1 MPIDKIRILIVD
13 DTALY
18 RKILKDVL
26 QDFKELEIAGTA
38 PNGRI
43 ALEKIKQLRPDMVT
57 MDIEMPEMDGL
68 ETLRNIKASGNDAA
82 VIMVSAHTQ
91 RDAEVTLKALDLGA
105 FDFIAK
111 PSENNF
117 QKNVENLRS
126 QFKEKLE
133 AFISR
138 RSLKFAKGPADIS
151 EIKVKKPAALD
162 VQPGR
167 RSMAATAG
175 KPNIVAIGVSTGGPR
190 ALGEIIPKLPENLPV
205 PIVIVQHMPP
215 VFTNALAESLDK
227 KSKLTIKEAANG
239 DQLKPSHVYIAPGGR
254 QMKVKKVNN
263 MLQIEVTDD
272 PPENHCR
279 PAADYL
285 FRSVADSCKNNSLGV
300 ILTGMGRDGTKG
312 LGLMKEHGARVLAQN
327 KETCV
332 VFGMPMEAIKAG
344 VVDEIIP
351 LSEIAGKIT
360 KNVNRS

>member
-1 MPIDKIRILIVD
+1 MPNEKIRVLIVD

-26 QDFKELEIAGTA
+26 QDFPELEIAGTA

-43 ALEKIKQLRPDMVT
+43 ALDKIKQLRPDMVT
-57 MDIEMPEMDGL
+57 MDIEMPEMNGL
-68 ETLRNIKASGNDAA
+68 DTLQNIKSAGIDTA

-91 RDAEVTLKALDLGA
+91 RDAEVTLKALELGA

-111 PSENNF
+111 PSEGNF
-117 QKNVENLRS
+117 AENIENLKA
-126 QFKEKLE
+126 QFKDKIE

-138 RSLKFAKGPADIS
+138 MSFKPA
-151 EIKVKKPAALD
+151 KKPADRAERK
-162 VQPGR
+162 VQKPAVPDIQPQR
-167 RSMAATAG
+167 RKTAAPLG
-175 KPNIVAIGVSTGGPR
+175 KAKIVAIGVSTGGPR
-190 ALGEIIPKLPENLPV
+190 ALSEIIPKLPGNLPV

-215 VFTNALAESLDK
+215 VFTKALAESLDK
-227 KSKLTIKEAANG
+227 KSELTIKEAENG
-239 DQLKPSHVYIAPGGR
+239 DQLRPAHVYIAPGGR
-254 QMKVKKVNN
+254 QMKVKKVNSS
-263 MLQIEVTDD
+263 LQIEITED

-285 FRSVADSCKNNSLGV
+285 FRSVAESYRNNSLGV

-312 LGLMKEHGARVLAQN
+312 LSLMKDCGARVFAQN

-344 VVDEIIP
+344 IVDEILP
-351 LSEIAGKIT
+351 LSEIAGKIAG
-360 KNVNRS
+360 NVN